1 MGLFTLGDISFEKQV
16 GTTFSIGTDILS
28 KYNTYRYPIDLGD
41 TSAGRGHFMLI
52 RINTQEMS
60 MYDYTFDTDPL
71 SQAQKNN
78 NRLFAATGATN
89 IAGQAKT
96 VINGVQRLGE
106 TISEALPQNFTEGAV
121 SYAGALDRAVEGFS
135 QATGL
140 GAVYSGGKDFFSG
153 AKQNFEDRL
162 GSLSNT
168 KGLRT
173 TKKTLDAVAL
183 YMPDT
188 LNYSDQQIY
197 NTLNIGPELANKIGT
212 GVSIADEFMSG
223 RINAKQLGTNISPF
237 IAQGIT
243 SILGK
248 SLGADSFRGIFSA
261 TTGLVQNP
269 RMELIYGSPSFR
281 NFRFDFMFYPR
292 SEKEGYQVQKIIE
305 RLRFHQAPEI
315 MRGTAGYFMVP
326 PSEFDIEFY
335 YNGIRNPNIPNIS
348 TCVLTSIDVD
358 YAPKGFHT
366 FESPKDTTPKYGST
380 GMPFAIRM
388 SLGFQETD
396 IMTKLNYQSEENRI
410 RLGE

>member
-197 NTLNIGPELANKIGT
+197 NTLNIGPELANKIGRASCRER
-212 GVSIADEFMSG
+212 VEFRRVLFRSIENNQKNT
-223 RINAKQLGTNISPF
+223 RCCC
-237 IAQGIT
+237 
-243 SILGK
+243 
-248 SLGADSFRGIFSA
+248 SLHARY
-261 TTGLVQNP
+261 V
-269 RMELIYGSPSFR
+269 EL
-281 NFRFDFMFYPR
+281 
-292 SEKEGYQVQKIIE
+292 
-305 RLRFHQAPEI
+305 
-315 MRGTAGYFMVP
+315 
-326 PSEFDIEFY
+326 
-335 YNGIRNPNIPNIS
+335 
-348 TCVLTSIDVD
+348 
-358 YAPKGFHT
+358 
-366 FESPKDTTPKYGST
+366 
-380 GMPFAIRM
+380 
-388 SLGFQETD
+388 
-396 IMTKLNYQSEENRI
+396 
-410 RLGE
+410 